1 MKVHKKKGA
10 MQMLITLL
18 VLFAVTFIGC
28 DTSTEVESNGLSA
41 SFFSEGKMAKIQ
53 NNSLTLNEV
62 KLLIRNLK
70 LDRIEDNGSSD
81 VRLGPFVLHLNP
93 DGFKTGVLVND
104 IPPGSYKRVKFEVH
118 KLEDHEIP
126 PDPEFKEGESGSERF
141 SAIIKGEFNNV
152 PFIYKSQRTT
162 YQEIEFPTPLFV
174 DDNISVNFTISVN
187 PYTWFFENGEYLDPS
202 DEANRSEIE
211 MNIEHSFKDAYKD
224 NNKDGFPD

>member
-1 MKVHKKKGA
+1 MKALKKERA
-10 MQMLITLL
+10 MQMLTALL
-18 VLFAVTFIGC
+18 VFITFAITGC
-28 DTSTEVESNGLSA
+28 DNSTEVQSNGVSA
-41 SFFSEGKMAKIQ
+41 SFFSEGKLNKIQ

-70 LDRIEDNGSSD
+70 LDRVEDNGSSD
-81 VRLGPFVLHLNP
+81 VKLGPFVILLNS
-93 DGFKTGVLVND
+93 DGFKTGVQVND

-141 SAIIKGEFNNV
+141 SAIIKGEFNSV
-152 PFIYKSQRTT
+152 SFIYKSQRTT
-162 YQEIEFPTPLFV
+162 YQEIEFPTPLIV
-174 DDNISVNFTISVN
+174 DDNISVNFTIKVN
-187 PYTWFFENGEYLDPS
+187 PYSWFFENGEYLDPS

-211 MNIEHSFKDAYKD
+211 MNIEHSFKEAYKD